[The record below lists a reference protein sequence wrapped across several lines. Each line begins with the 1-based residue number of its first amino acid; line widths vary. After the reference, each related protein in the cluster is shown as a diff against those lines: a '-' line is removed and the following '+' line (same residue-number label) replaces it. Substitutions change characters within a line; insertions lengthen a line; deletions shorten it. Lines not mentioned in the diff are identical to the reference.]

1 MGESAGR
8 RTIELGL
15 RLDEPLLASS
25 VKDRLRV
32 LEPSVCERVRH

>member
-1 MGESAGR
+1 MGESAER

-15 RLDEPLLASS
+15 QLDEPLLARS

-32 LEPSVCERVRH
+32 LEPSVYERVRY